1 MCRVIFLLA
10 ILILSACSEKES
22 TFSYEPIYSEKAL
35 LVSEIGES
43 LEIIEVQTKYPIAGI
58 PTILKSDRYYYLLE
72 EGLVT
77 TLHQVDFQGKLRK
90 SMDFGNDDKLNADAI
105 SQVITK
111 DDRVGVITYGKQ
123 ITWFDE
129 DLKEIGTEELPVKA
143 KFHFQVDQHSIAHM
157 NGGQDADWDIITYG
171 PKGINYYMPIDK
183 NRLGF
188 YYQTFSP
195 FAKWREKV
203 LFSRAF
209 NDTLYSYENGSFNP
223 LFHVDFGANAVSN
236 ERYLQIQ
243 HPLEMLDFINERKYN
258 YLQGEIYALDK
269 DRVLFLLNNKGK
281 RSVGLMDFKT
291 NQLTVYPG
299 IVDNSVSLMP
309 LFHPQVAIEGDL
321 YFGISGE
328 TMEENYDRFPD
339 SFKHRLSP
347 EYPESYFIYRLT
359 LK

>member
-1 MCRVIFLLA
+1 MYRVIFLLA
-10 ILILSACSEKES
+10 ILILSACSEKDPD
-22 TFSYEPIYSEKAL
+22 FSYKPIYSENAL
-35 LVSEIGES
+35 LVSEIGKS

-77 TLHQVDFQGKLRK
+77 TLHQVDFKGNLRK
-90 SMDFGNDDKLNADAI
+90 SLDFGNDDKLNADAI
-105 SQVITK
+105 SQIILK
-111 DDRVGVITYGKQ
+111 GDRVGVVTLGQ
-123 ITWFDE
+123 TITWLNE
-129 DLKEIGTEELPVKA
+129 NLEEIETEKLPVKA
-143 KFHFQVDQHSIAHM
+143 KFHFQLGQHSIAHT
-157 NGGQDADWDIITYG
+157 NGGKDADWDIITYG
-171 PKGINYYMPIDK
+171 PNWINYYMPIDK
-183 NRLGF
+183 NRYGF
-188 YYQTFSP
+188 YNQTFSP
-195 FAKWREKV
+195 FAKWGEKV

-209 NDTLYSYENGSFNP
+209 NDTIYSYENGSFDP
-223 LFHVDFGANAVSN
+223 FFHVDFGANAVSN
-236 ERYLQIQ
+236 ERYLQIH

-269 DRVLFLLNNKGK
+269 DRVLFLLSNKGK

-328 TMEENYDRFPD
+328 TMEENYDRLPD
-339 SFKHRLSP
+339 SFKQRLSP
-347 EYPESYFIYRLT
+347 EYAESYFIYRLT